1 MKRVVWFLPLFLFAC
16 QGNKTEKSK
25 KDSTIPAKS
34 TVNATPVDSIW
45 NPFCQ
50 LLAGD
55 SENLTQQT
63 HLNPIWSEFSSTS
76 QAKWDKLK
84 RNIAQPIASWTNS
97 QKALTNPVRTVLYPF
112 AGGDFFYPHLFY
124 PNADTIIMIGL
135 EPAGFLFDPNTADS
149 TLLTEYLRNLEKS
162 LFFPHQLGF
171 FRTKSMAVDFKKGYL
186 NGTIHTCLYYLAK
199 FGNQI
204 HYIQSFDIN
213 DSGKIT
219 KIQPISTKPHN
230 QKGIKIGYSSNNGTI
245 KELIYFSEDLSDLGL
260 NQKNKRIGSAL
271 YLASKTNSAA
281 FFKAATYL
289 MHKDYFSI
297 IRNICLKNCN
307 TILQDDSGIPL
318 KELEN
323 NGFSVAVLGEYKRTI
338 PLFSNMFQS
347 DLKAKYDE
355 IKPAKL
361 PFNIGYNAQYKE
373 CNLQLAQKK

>member
-1 MKRVVWFLPLFLFAC
+1 MKHTVWFLPLLLFAC
-16 QGNKTEKSK
+16 QGNKTEKSN
-25 KDSTIPAKS
+25 KDSITPKK
-34 TVNATPVDSIW
+34 TLTHLTPVDSIW

-55 SENLTQQT
+55 SQYLSNQR
-63 HLNPIWSEFSSTS
+63 HLKNIWGDFSSTS
-76 QAKWDKLK
+76 QAKWDKLN
-84 RNIAQPIASWTNS
+84 RNIAQPIATWTNS
-97 QKALTNPVRTVLYPF
+97 QKALTNPVGTVLYPF

-124 PNADTIIMIGL
+124 PNSDTIIMIGL
-135 EPAGFLFDPNTADS
+135 EPAGYLFDPNLADS

-204 HYIQSFDIN
+204 HYIQSFDI
-213 DSGKIT
+213 DDAGKLTNIN
-219 KIQPISTKPHN
+219 PISTKPHN
-230 QKGIKIGYSSNNGTI
+230 QKGIKIGYSTNNEPV

-260 NQKNKRIGSAL
+260 NQKNRLIGSAL
-271 YLASKTNSAA
+271 YLSSKSNSAA

-297 IRNICLKNCN
+297 IRNICLKNSK

-318 KELEN
+318 TNLES

-338 PLFSNMFQS
+338 PLFSNMFQPN
-347 DLKAKYDE
+347 LKSKYDE

>member
-1 MKRVVWFLPLFLFAC
+1 MKRLIWFLPIFILAC
-16 QGNKTEKSK
+16 QGNQTEKSN
-25 KDSTIPAKS
+25 KDSIIPTNKAIN
-34 TVNATPVDSIW
+34 TTPVDSVW

-55 SENLTQQT
+55 SEFLSQQT
-63 HLNPIWSEFSSTS
+63 HLKPIWAEFSSTS
-76 QAKWDKLK
+76 QAKWDKLN
-84 RNIAQPIASWTNS
+84 RNIAEPIASWTTS
-97 QKALTNPVRTVLYPF
+97 QKPLTKPVGTVLYPF

-124 PNADTIIMIGL
+124 PNADTIIMVGL
-135 EPAGFLFDPNTADS
+135 EPAGYLFDPNSADS

-204 HYIQSFDIN
+204 HYIESFDIN
-213 DSGKIT
+213 DSGRIT
-219 KIQPISTKPHN
+219 KKQPISTKPHN
-230 QKGIKIGYSSNNGTI
+230 QKGIKIGYSSHNGPV

-260 NQKNKRIGSAL
+260 NQKNKLTGSAL

-318 KELEN
+318 KELESHE
-323 NGFSVAVLGEYKRTI
+323 FSVAVLGEYKRTI
-338 PLFSNMFQS
+338 PLFSNMFQP
-347 DLKAKYDE
+347 DLRDRYVQS
-355 IKPAKL
+355 KPAKL

>member
-1 MKRVVWFLPLFLFAC
+1 MKRLVWFLPLAFLAC
-16 QGNKTEKSK
+16 QNNNTEKSK
-25 KDSTIPAKS
+25 KNSET
-34 TVNATPVDSIW
+34 TVTVPIKTEPVDSVW

-55 SENLTQQT
+55 SGQLTRQF
-63 HLNPIWSEFSSTS
+63 HLNAVWEDFSSTS

-84 RNIAQPIASWTNS
+84 RNIAEPIANWTLS
-97 QKALTNPVRTVLYPF
+97 QSAIQNKPGTILYPF

-124 PNADTIIMIGL
+124 PNADTIIMVGL
-135 EPAGFLFDPNTADS
+135 EPAGYLFDPNKADS
-149 TLLTEYLRNLEKS
+149 TMLTEYLRNLEKS

-186 NGTIHTCLYYLAK
+186 NGTIHTCLYYIAK

-213 DSGKIT
+213 DSGKIVNLN
-219 KIQPISTKPHN
+219 PIGTAPHN
-230 QKGIKIGYSSNNGTI
+230 QKGIKIGYSSDKGTI

-260 NQKNKRIGSAL
+260 KKKNQLIGSAL
-271 YLASKTNSAA
+271 YLQSKHNSAA

-297 IRNICLKNCN
+297 IRNICLNNCQ

-318 KELEN
+318 SNLEE
-323 NGFSVAVLGEYKRTI
+323 NGFNVSFLGEYKRTI
-338 PLFSNMFQS
+338 PLFSNMFQPN
-347 DLKAKYDE
+347 LKAKYDE
-355 IKPAKL
+355 VKPAKL